1 MLNKKGNTEEN
12 RIKNKIVYV
21 YNATHHHI
29 DNHSECAKQG
39 VFISNRQK
47 RKNSSVCKESEKMV
61 GRYQFTHFIGREHRS
76 YF

>member
-1 MLNKKGNTEEN
+1 MLNKKGNMEEN

-29 DNHSECAKQG
+29 DNHRECAKQG

-47 RKNSSVCKESEKMV
+47 
-61 GRYQFTHFIGREHRS
+61 
-76 YF
+76 